1 MALRWGGE
9 IFHTLLESYRRT
21 YYCLTNRAGSGAG
34 TAGQARLMWLG
45 AATPIVVSFLEANA
59 VAGVAP
65 GEASALRSLKKSKAA
80 LSFVQYV
87 LNIVHSLL

>member
-21 YYCLTNRAGSGAG
+21 DYCLTNRAGSGAG
-34 TAGQARLMWLG
+34 TAGQARLIWLRP
-45 AATPIVVSFLEANA
+45 ATPIVMMSFANA

-65 GEASALRSLKKSKAA
+65 GEASASLKKSKAA